1 MNKRETLLIAINN
14 LRSNKLRTGLTMIGI
29 IIGIASVVGITSV
42 GQGVQKSTEKQ
53 LETLGTNILTVLA
66 DSANRGG
73 INRGLGSSAT
83 LTWQDAQAI
92 SRQVTASQAVTAFLR
107 RQLQVV
113 YAEKNLSTDVYG
125 TDLNYPAVKNIY
137 PQEGQFF
144 TQEHLD
150 TAKAVVVLGSKVKD
164 ELFGSRNSAIGADI
178 RIRGR
183 KYQVIGVME
192 TKGAVGNQDQD
203 DRIYLPLTNMS
214 GQLVGNR
221 ALSGIAINGFHLQV
235 KDKNFLDAANFQAT
249 NILRL
254 RHNIYPPQAD
264 DFRIIN
270 QVEIIDTLTNI
281 VGLFTIM
288 MVIIAGISLVVGGI
302 GIANIMLVSV
312 VERTKEIG
320 ICKALGA
327 TNADILSQ
335 FLTEAIIV
343 AVVGG
348 SVGIGFGSAIAFVAA
363 LVFEFPFIISI
374 GSVISAFSLSLLVG
388 LMAGVIPAR
397 NAAQLDPIAALTGR

>member
-66 DSANRGG
+66 DSANPGG

-92 SRQVTASQAVTAFLR
+92 SQQVTASQAVTAFLR

-113 YAEKNLSTDVYG
+113 YAEKNISTDVYG

-343 AVVGG
+343 AIVGG